1 MTVYAALWFQLA
13 THTIWPTST
22 LLAGQTDRGPSRM
35 PCSTSE

>member
-13 THTIWPTST
+13 MHTVWRSSI
-22 LLAGQTDRGPSRM
+22 LLAGQNDRGPSRM